1 MNGNVGKSDRNHVF
15 PRSDT
20 PPGGRHVT
28 ARRQR
33 YTNGIMGFWLDW
45 FGLGVL

>member
-1 MNGNVGKSDRNHVF
+1 MKKNVGRGDRNHVF

-20 PPGGRHVT
+20 LLGRRQVIV
-28 ARRQR
+28 RRQR
-33 YTNGIMGFWLDW
+33 YASGILGFWLDW